1 VTTPDDPMMSHRSLD
16 AVIASYRQ
24 AVEAGQVPNGT
35 RTPTFHGQHA
45 SVTEEGDTCACDAGP
60 RCVSYLPLVRTTIH
74 QPANQPRRR
83 DPVQLV
89 QILGP
94 PLLPEGRDAPFLQ
107 VADQW
112 LRRSQNEQ
120 G

>member
-1 VTTPDDPMMSHRSLD
+1 MEFAIA
-16 AVIASYRQ
+16 AVLAYIPLFYNISRA
-24 AVEAGQVPNGT
+24 GT
-35 RTPTFHGQHA
+35 RQLPIRRKESKSLA
-45 SVTEEGDTCACDAGP
+45 SWLMAFLGVARTNANS
-60 RCVSYLPLVRTTIH
+60 VPLTIH

-89 QILGP
+89 QILRP